1 MLPARSRLRNR
12 TQLGKTVRRG
22 TRAGRRCLVV
32 HFLAAA
38 PNTEGVPLEPA
49 KVGFAVSK
57 AVGGSVVG
65 HQVTRRLRHVVAAHL
80 DELPDGSSV
89 VVRALPAAAAATS
102 AQLDADFSSAISRVA

>member
-32 HFLAAA
+32 HFLAAD
-38 PNTEGVPLEPA
+38 PDSGVTPPGPA

-57 AVGGSVVG
+57 AVGGSVVR

-80 DELPDGSSV
+80 SELPDGSSV
-89 VVRALPAAAAATS
+89 VVRALPAAAEATS
-102 AQLDADFSSAISRVA
+102 AQLDADFSSAIARVA